1 MLLLLYEWC
10 VIRHSVLF
18 MLPSEYLATKIY
30 PKATCSRLDANTI
43 HRTPM
48 TSGWLFQVRSA
59 RRCML
64 CFPVEESGWGCFS
77 ITPVWLICSCLSIC
91 ASSMHFVLPSA
102 GWQRHRVERDALIV
116 GSPHGSRLSHRAC
129 LQSSSGGI
137 EGIMFLEISLRS
149 ESFQNLWCQF

>member
-1 MLLLLYEWC
+1 
-10 VIRHSVLF
+10 
-18 MLPSEYLATKIY
+18 
-30 PKATCSRLDANTI
+30 
-43 HRTPM
+43 M

-77 ITPVWLICSCLSIC
+77 TTPVWLICSFLSVC
-91 ASSMHFVLPSA
+91 ASSIHFVLPSA
-102 GWQRHRVERDALIV
+102 GWQRHRVERDALVV

-137 EGIMFLEISLRS
+137 KGNTRLSCFWKLVWNQSLFRIFHFNSKMYRILKMWHQPFLISVCFLIV
-149 ESFQNLWCQF
+149 LCITVIP